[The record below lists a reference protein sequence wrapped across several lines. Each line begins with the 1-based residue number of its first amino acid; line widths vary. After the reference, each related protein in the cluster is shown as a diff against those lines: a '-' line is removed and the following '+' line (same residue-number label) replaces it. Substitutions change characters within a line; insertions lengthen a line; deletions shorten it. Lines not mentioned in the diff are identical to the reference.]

1 MAPPTKAE
9 RLYYI
14 ITALH
19 TCERFADAAVR
30 QLGSNRR
37 CGGHVASIGQTQ
49 MTPMQTHSG
58 CCNAIPARWVRAS
71 VKYRVIERDGMQ
83 AMARG
88 RRSGGGPGWR
98 AGLLDKF
105 VRAHQSGMVSPIALS
120 LTVSANLHEQILH
133 LGAAQRK

>member
-1 MAPPTKAE
+1 M
-9 RLYYI
+9 RLYYIYI

-19 TCERFADAAVR
+19 TSERFADAAVR

-58 CCNAIPARWVRAS
+58 CCNAIPALWVRAS

-98 AGLLDKF
+98 AGLLDKL
-105 VRAHQSGMVSPIALS
+105 VRAHQSGMVSPIALAALS
-120 LTVSANLHEQILH
+120 LTVSANLHEQLLY